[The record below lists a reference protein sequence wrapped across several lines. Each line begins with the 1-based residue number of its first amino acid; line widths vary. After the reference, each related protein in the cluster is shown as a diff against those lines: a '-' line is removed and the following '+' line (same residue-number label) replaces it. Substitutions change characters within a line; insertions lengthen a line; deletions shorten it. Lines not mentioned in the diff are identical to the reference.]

1 MKAAVVWQPA
11 AIDGES
17 NDQASF
23 ASVFHAYGVPVRLIP
38 ISALRSAPL
47 DPDEVLI
54 VPHAAAITLG
64 AADVI
69 RIAQFAREGGQLVL
83 DGRSQLAEAVGIRY
97 PGGRVT
103 VEHVTDSAQVDLPL
117 QWQPA
122 VPMERFHARDQ
133 ATIISKDAENQA
145 GLAGTFSVGSGKVLY
160 LGAPLDPFT
169 TDGTSHYPF
178 LFEHALSA
186 FERMQPARRRTIEL
200 YFDPGLR
207 TEVSIEDLA
216 ALWRRMGVRA
226 VYASAWVFTPQ
237 YTYDYSRLIRV
248 CHANGIPVY
257 AWFEF
262 PQVSP
267 LFWAQHPEWREVAA
281 AGDKLPSWRQAMNL
295 ANPECR
301 AATLKFMRSVL
312 DRWPWDGVNLAEL
325 NFDGKA
331 DGDTPGAMVPLN
343 DDVRR
348 SFGTAE
354 HFDPK
359 EFFDPTSR
367 HWWKRDEA
375 GWARFLA
382 YRIALITELHRSF
395 LTELKPFA
403 DSGHEVIVTMLDSL
417 LHPEVASDTGVD
429 SSAIVGLMREFP
441 FTLQVEDPAASW
453 KNPPS
458 RYLRLAEQYRSIV
471 PPGKEFMI
479 DVNVIPNR
487 VVEGTHLPSPLAVGA
502 ELAATV
508 RAARSAADRVA
519 LYGDPTVRTADL
531 DLLSYAAAEGVVV
544 ASRDREWSVE
554 TPYPIE
560 MVVSSG
566 IRQFYRNR
574 ERWPFWRP
582 GFVLLP
588 PGRHTVTASRNW
600 FHWFDTGEL
609 APQLLQASAPLLAA
623 QTDHGG
629 LALEYDS
636 PGAVYVSLNRKPA
649 RVFVDGPEASV
660 LPGAREIAAVLALP
674 AGHHRVTIAG
684 AKGPGLLLDFASL
697 LSSSLIVAFGTLAI
711 VMLATLYLGIRI
723 RRFFGR

>member
-1 MKAAVVWQPA
+1 
-11 AIDGES
+11 
-17 NDQASF
+17 
-23 ASVFHAYGVPVRLIP
+23 
-38 ISALRSAPL
+38 
-47 DPDEVLI
+47 
-54 VPHAAAITLG
+54 
-64 AADVI
+64 
-69 RIAQFAREGGQLVL
+69 
-83 DGRSQLAEAVGIRY
+83 
-97 PGGRVT
+97 
-103 VEHVTDSAQVDLPL
+103 
-117 QWQPA
+117 
-122 VPMERFHARDQ
+122 
-133 ATIISKDAENQA
+133 
-145 GLAGTFSVGSGKVLY
+145 
-160 LGAPLDPFT
+160 
-169 TDGTSHYPF
+169 
-178 LFEHALSA
+178 
-186 FERMQPARRRTIEL
+186 MQPARRRTIEL

-216 ALWRRMGVRA
+216 VLWRRMGVRV

-237 YTYDYSRLIRV
+237 YTYDYNRLIRV

-267 LFWAQHPEWREVAA
+267 LFWAQHPEWREVAC

-301 AATLKFMRSVL
+301 AAALKFMMSVL
-312 DRWPWDGVNLAEL
+312 GRWSWDGVNLAEL

-331 DGDTPGAMVPLN
+331 DGDAPGAMVPLN
-343 DDVRR
+343 DEVRR
-348 SFGTAE
+348 SFSNAY

-359 EFFDPTSR
+359 ELFDPASP

-382 YRIALITELHRSF
+382 YRTALVTEWHRSF

-417 LHPEVASDTGVD
+417 LHPEVTADTGVD
-429 SSAIVGLMREFP
+429 SSAVVGLMREFP

-453 KNPPS
+453 KTPPS
-458 RYLRLAEQYRSIV
+458 RYLRLAEHYRSVV
-471 PPGKEFMI
+471 PAGKKFMI

-487 VVEGTHLPSPLAVGA
+487 VVEGTHLPSSQAVGA

-531 DLLSYAAAEGVVV
+531 DLLSYAAADGVVV
-544 ASRDREWSVE
+544 ASRDQKWSVE

-566 IRQFYRNR
+566 IKKIYRNNQS
-574 ERWPFWRP
+574 WPYRRP

-600 FHWFDTGEL
+600 LHWLDTSEL
-609 APQLLQASAPLLAA
+609 APQLLQVSAPLLAA
-623 QTDHGG
+623 QTHRGG
-629 LALEYDS
+629 LTLEYDS
-636 PGAVYVSLNRKPA
+636 RGPVYVSLNRKPA
-649 RVFVDGPEASV
+649 GVSVDGPDALV
-660 LPGAREIAAVLALP
+660 LPGAREIGAVLALP

-684 AKGPGLLLDFASL
+684 SKGPGLFLDFVSL
-697 LSSSLIVAFGTLAI
+697 ISSSLIVAFGTLAI
-711 VMLATLYLGIRI
+711 TLLAALYLGIRI
-723 RRFFGR
+723 RHFFGR